1 VSALVKLP
9 VGVVIERRKAMSP
22 WADFVWQPLAVLPDE
37 PDTEPWTVLKEDGER
52 TSFYAGPAVV
62 ELHRSDTTH
71 YRENLA
77 AGAQLWVIL
86 RPTDAEPPYEVV
98 AVTADPFEGEGY
110 TQAGDD
116 IVEAV
121 PMPETIRDTLE
132 AFVAEHHVE
141 RTFYKRKRDRADK
154 EALGRRGRVREGDR

>member
-1 VSALVKLP
+1 VSALVKLL
-9 VGVVIERRKAMSP
+9 VGVVIERRKAMNP

-37 PDTEPWTVLKEDGER
+37 PDAEPWTVLKEDGER

-62 ELHRSDTTH
+62 ELHRTDTTH

-77 AGAQLWVIL
+77 AGAQLWVVL

-154 EALGRRGRVREGDR
+154 EALGRRGRVREDKQ